1 MNYSKCSETVNLA
14 SNSQSDTFNIG
25 IAIAST
31 FYQKNTSLWFRGE
44 LGAGKTTLIQGLGFG
59 LGLGRMVMSPTYA
72 IENRYDEKFLHIDLY
87 RLDSGEA
94 KRIVEES
101 ESFPGVRAI
110 EWSEHVFSS
119 SESRASEAS
128 RGTSREAVTEN
139 FSTPRSGSGRSSSLE
154 ENSIAITITEPSPL
168 TRLIQ
173 ITFCDIA
180 LPSRADVEA
189 WRKEVHLPEHI
200 GKHCDAVARMAGK
213 LGNELLQKGIPLRPI
228 ALTRAAE
235 CHDLLRF
242 IDFQPH
248 VQRKIPEA
256 KEPDK
261 ETEALWNSLKNR
273 YPAEHEAACAE
284 FLEEHGYPELG
295 TIVRPHGLHSIVKE
309 PETIHTIEQKLLYYA
324 DKRVRFESDVT
335 IDERFDEFIE
345 RYGDGV
351 ESDWAK
357 IARKRT
363 KELEKELFGESLP

>member
-31 FYQKNTSLWFRGE
+31 FYQKNTPLWFRGE

-101 ESFPGVRAI
+101 ESFPGIRAI
-110 EWSEHVFSS
+110 EWSERLEDERNEKMRGGEEKNSS
-119 SESRASEAS
+119 HPLQPLILSSPSIRICISELSE
-128 RGTSREAVTEN
+128 TK
-139 FSTPRSGSGRSSSLE
+139 RS
-154 ENSIAITITEPSPL
+154 
-168 TRLIQ
+168 IQ

-213 LGNELLQKGIPLRPI
+213 LGNELLQKGIPLRPL

-273 YPAEHEAACAE
+273 YSAEHEAACAE
-284 FLEEHGYPELG
+284 FLAEHGYPELG
-295 TIVRPHGLHSIVKE
+295 AIVRPHGLHSIVKE